1 MSVKKFELSNVM
13 TVMLNH
19 FSHDFFPATIPVL
32 VPILLEKYDLSLQLG
47 ALFIIMIRMPSVLNP
62 LLGAYADRFKLRYVV
77 IFAPLV
83 TALFINAVYYSPN
96 YYLTL
101 FLLLMTGLSS
111 TMYHIPA
118 PVMMKHFAGNK
129 IGTGMSLFMV
139 GGETARSLGPLALSA
154 ILEYYYLGTASFLLI
169 GIFALTIVFWKKFN
183 KATIAE
189 EYQAKQA
196 KTNGIK
202 EVLKRNKKLY
212 MVLAVI
218 ILVKTFFTASL
229 SAFLPTFMT
238 FKGVGIAKAGV
249 ALAILEIAGAAG
261 TFLAGTLSD
270 KFGRYSV
277 LKVSVV
283 LAPLLYVVFLL
294 APGAW
299 VLALLVLL
307 GLTVFAVNPIIMAL
321 IQENEKDYPA
331 AANSIYMT
339 MNFAFS
345 FSILYLIGL
354 IGDIW
359 SLETAYTVCSIV
371 GFVSI
376 PFVFILPKIE
386 IKS

>member
-1 MSVKKFELSNVM
+1 MGAKKFELSNVL

-19 FSHDFFPATIPVL
+19 FTHDFFPATIPVL
-32 VPILLEKYDLSLQLG
+32 VPILLEKYELSLQLG
-47 ALFIIMIRMPSVLNP
+47 ALFIIMIRIPSVLNP
-62 LLGAYADRFKLRYVV
+62 ILGVYADRFKLRYIV
-77 IFAPLV
+77 IFAPIV
-83 TALFINAVYYSPN
+83 SALFINAVYYSPN

-118 PVMMKHFAGNK
+118 PVMMKHFSGDK

-139 GGETARSLGPLALSA
+139 GGETARSVGPLVLSA
-154 ILEYYYLGTASFLLI
+154 ILAYYYLGAASVLLI
-169 GIFALTIVFWKKFN
+169 VVALLTLVFWKKFN
-183 KATIAE
+183 NATISE
-189 EYQAKQA
+189 EYTHKKAKQ
-196 KTNGIK
+196 NGIK

-218 ILVKTFFTASL
+218 IFVKTFFTASL
-229 SAFLPTFMT
+229 SAFLPTFLT
-238 FKGVGIAKAGV
+238 FKGEGIAKAGI
-249 ALAILEIAGAAG
+249 ALAVLEIAGAAG

-277 LKVSVV
+277 LKFSVV
-283 LAPLLYVVFLL
+283 LSPLLYLVFLL

-299 VLALLVLL
+299 VLVLLVML

-339 MNFAFS
+339 LNFSFS

-359 SLETAYTVCSIV
+359 SLGTAYTICSIV

-376 PFVFILPKIE
+376 PFAFILPKIE

>member
-1 MSVKKFELSNVM
+1 MSSRKFELSNVF

-19 FSHDFFPATIPVL
+19 FTHDFFPATIPVL

-62 LLGAYADRFKLRYVV
+62 ILGAYADRFKLRYIV

-83 TALFINAVYYSPN
+83 TALFINGVYYSPN

-101 FLLLMTGLSS
+101 FLLLLSGLSS
-111 TMYHIPA
+111 TLYHIPA
-118 PVMMKHFAGNK
+118 PVMMKHFSGNK

-154 ILEYYYLGTASFLLI
+154 ILEYYYLGTASLLLI
-169 GIFALTIVFWKKFN
+169 AIVIFTIIFWKKFN
-183 KATIAE
+183 NAAIAE
-189 EYQAKQA
+189 EYSPKYAKG
-196 KTNGIK
+196 NGIK

-229 SAFLPTFMT
+229 SAFLPTFLT

-249 ALAILEIAGAAG
+249 ALAVLEIAGAAG

-277 LKVSVV
+277 LKYSVV
-283 LAPLLYVVFLL
+283 LAPFLYIAFLI

-299 VLALLVLL
+299 ILAILVTL

-339 MNFAFS
+339 LNFTFS

-359 SLETAYTVCSIV
+359 SLETAYTICGII
-371 GFVSI
+371 GFLSI